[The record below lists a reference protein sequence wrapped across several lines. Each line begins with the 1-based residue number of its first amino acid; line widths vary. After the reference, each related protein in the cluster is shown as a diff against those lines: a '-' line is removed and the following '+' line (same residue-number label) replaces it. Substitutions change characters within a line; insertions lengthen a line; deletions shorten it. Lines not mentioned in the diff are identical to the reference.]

1 LTGEVVGNTASFV
14 FKINN
19 ITINNDNNTFNI
31 DSFNIVNNSH
41 ANNQKLAPKSNG
53 YFDIVLVPEDVKVSV
68 LYNITFDLSNITN
81 EKIKF
86 DSVINNDTSMPL
98 TRTAQYTYTGVMS
111 LADVTNHTSSTIR
124 VNLRWE
130 NDEANNEI
138 DSKMEGTTLEIPVTI
153 NLAQYLGEEIIEYT
167 G

>member
-1 LTGEVVGNTASFV
+1 
-14 FKINN
+14 
-19 ITINNDNNTFNI
+19 
-31 DSFNIVNNSH
+31 
-41 ANNQKLAPKSNG
+41 
-53 YFDIVLVPEDVKVSV
+53 
-68 LYNITFDLSNITN
+68 
-81 EKIKF
+81 
-86 DSVINNDTSMPL
+86 
-98 TRTAQYTYTGVMS
+98 MS
-111 LADVTNHTSSTIR
+111 LADVTNHLSNTIR